1 MTDFTSEQLNQM
13 KQAYYES
20 KNLAIANANKYKNY
34 TDPILQQNDYYVR
47 NIKYNFNQKKNLK
60 ILARTAT

>member
-1 MTDFTSEQLNQM
+1 MRNFTNEQLDEM

-20 KNLAIANANKYKNY
+20 KNLAKANANKYKNY

-47 NIKYNFNQKKNLK
+47 K
-60 ILARTAT
+60 I